1 MKEKFTK
8 GPWDL
13 LPAEESKE
21 YLRVRGATLGGR
33 YKIANVLDLQS
44 HHNGSEWCKREREES
59 IANAKLIACAPDMYE
74 EIKRDI
80 ECLSRWIDN
89 HGDAFPMTATWKDM
103 RASKIELLK
112 RVRDE

>member
-44 HHNGSEWCKREREES
+44 HHDGSEWCKREVEES
-59 IANAKLIACAPDMYE
+59 IANAKLISCAPDMYE
-74 EIKRDI
+74 MLE
-80 ECLSRWIDN
+80 
-89 HGDAFPMTATWKDM
+89 
-103 RASKIELLK
+103 SKLDLIRCGIGANYSGNPKENPKYLEVVELLE
-112 RVRDE
+112 RARGEYV